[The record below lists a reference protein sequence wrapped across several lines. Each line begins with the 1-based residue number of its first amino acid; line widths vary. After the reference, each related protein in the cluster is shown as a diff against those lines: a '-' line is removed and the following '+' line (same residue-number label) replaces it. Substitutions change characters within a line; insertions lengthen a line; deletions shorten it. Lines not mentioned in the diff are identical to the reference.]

1 MDSTGEIFKNV
12 EQFSKIIKIQ
22 KMEKGLVSTMIN
34 SNIMHKLILISIQWF
49 IQSICYKPSSTK
61 AQQDS
66 ADISYKNV

>member
-22 KMEKGLVSTMIN
+22 KMEKGVVSTMIH

-49 IQSICYKPSSTK
+49 IESICYKPTK
-61 AQQDS
+61 AQHS
-66 ADISYKNV
+66 GLGSI